1 MTMRL
6 EMRDALDEVVPSH
19 AMPGLPERVV
29 GAVLADKGRRR
40 NRKMLVRLRAPL
52 SLVAALVV
60 IALVTAVLVGGRLI
74 QDWNA
79 FHGTPAG
86 HSQLTPL
93 QQLEAR
99 PLTLPY
105 VHSVAECNTG
115 PRDPV
120 TLALGAGPVF
130 MDSTYAGAGWTG
142 WGDYGKVVLYT
153 DTQIAGPIL
162 VRARDVVTKAVIV
175 FVGRYA
181 YGPVEGADTLE
192 GKVVSQRPEL
202 VLSADTAAPPTDN
215 SLQRAHMSEWEFTA
229 GFPKFSTLSTAWQ
242 IDGLGFSETFVGC

>member
-1 MTMRL
+1 MTMRS
-6 EMRDALDEVVPSH
+6 EMRDALDEVVPSY
-19 AMPGLPERVV
+19 ATPGLPERVV
-29 GAVLADKGRRR
+29 GAVLADKRRRR
-40 NRKMLVRLRAPL
+40 NNKMLVRLRAPL
-52 SLVAALVV
+52 SMVAALVV

-105 VHSVAECNTG
+105 VHSLAECTTG

-120 TLALGAGPVF
+120 TLALGSGPVF
-130 MDSTYAGAGWTG
+130 LDSTYAGGGWTG
-142 WGDYGKVVLYT
+142 WGDYGQVVFFT
-153 DTQIAGPIL
+153 DAQIAGPIL
-162 VRARDVVTKAVIV
+162 VRARDVVTRAPIV
-175 FVGRYA
+175 FVGPYA
-181 YGPVEGADTLE
+181 DGPVAGTDTLN
-192 GKVVSQRPEL
+192 GKVVIQHSEL
-202 VLSADTAAPPTDN
+202 ALSANTAAAATDN
-215 SLQRAHMSEWEFTA
+215 TLQQPHRFEWEITA
-229 GFPKFSTLSTAWQ
+229 GFPKYSTLSTAWQ